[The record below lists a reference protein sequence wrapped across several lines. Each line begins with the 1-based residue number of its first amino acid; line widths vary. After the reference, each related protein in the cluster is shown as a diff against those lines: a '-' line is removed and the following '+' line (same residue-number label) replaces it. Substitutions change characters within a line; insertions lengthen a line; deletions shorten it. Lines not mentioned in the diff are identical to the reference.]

1 MRTQDSITT
10 QMAEHIGQIID
21 ETFAALIESRDSQ
34 YAAAIA
40 PLDAEGEN
48 LGKEYA
54 AIGEAA
60 RNLAELLPAKARVA
74 QAEHDSLLL
83 AGDREG
89 AAVKLAEQ
97 KEAEHAAEAMRA
109 RQREISN
116 RIGGISEEKKEQA
129 RRIFADW
136 YPDCQKVIRPIEHAL
151 FVTVL
156 DGLQK
161 SFFDFQAMTDTAGDG
176 VLNTLFK
183 QYHLAGLTA
192 DERSAE
198 WLSGSKWYGRR
209 R

>member
-1 MRTQDSITT
+1 
-10 QMAEHIGQIID
+10 MAEHIGQIID

-136 YPDCQKVIRPIEHAL
+136 YLDCQRAVRPLEHGL
-151 FVTVL
+151 FVVML

-161 SFFDFQAMTDTAGDG
+161 SFFDFQAMTNTAADG
-176 VLNTLFK
+176 VLNSLVK
-183 QYHLAGLTA
+183 QFHISGLTA

-198 WLSGSKWYGRR
+198 WLTACRYYGRR